1 MGFVTLTCVA
11 LKVSDFAIMPAN
23 LPKSYKDLGDLYGI
37 TAYEEVS
44 NAQLYPQDCV
54 KIQQRMV
61 GYFFLLN
68 FREKVDNKCLM
79 KSFQLTVI
87 LQV

>member
-1 MGFVTLTCVA
+1 LGFVTLICVA
-11 LKVSDFAIMPAN
+11 LQVSDFAIMPAN

-61 GYFFLLN
+61 GYFFLLS
-68 FREKVDNKCLM
+68 FREKDDNKCLM
-79 KSFQLTVI
+79 KGFWLTVI

>member
-1 MGFVTLTCVA
+1 MGFVTLICVA

-54 KIQQRMV
+54 KIQRRMV
-61 GYFFLLN
+61 GYFF
-68 FREKVDNKCLM
+68 FAQFQRER
-79 KSFQLTVI
+79 
-87 LQV
+87 